1 MLYSFDAQPVLKQV
15 SNHRQPQRKTILDSL
30 RREKSDMTYYG
41 ATELARSF
49 RTVRNNTLK
58 IAEEIPEET
67 YGFRPAEGC
76 RSITETLVHIA
87 VMPRVQEQI
96 HAVEHRRTL
105 VGFDFFGFRDKLQAE
120 VKAPRTKAQV
130 LELLRT
136 EGEKYA
142 KVLEGAS
149 EAFLGEQ
156 VEYPEGMEPRVKSRF
171 EMLIGPKEH
180 EMHHRGQLMVVERM
194 LGITPHLTRLMEER
208 IATMQAAQTNP

>member
-1 MLYSFDAQPVLKQV
+1 MPLDCRDA
-15 SNHRQPQRKTILDSL
+15 
-30 RREKSDMTYYG
+30 G
-41 ATELARSF
+41 AHS
-49 RTVRNNTLK
+49 
-58 IAEEIPEET
+58 
-67 YGFRPAEGC
+67 
-76 RSITETLVHIA
+76 
-87 VMPRVQEQI
+87 RVPEQI
-96 HAVEHRRTL
+96 HAIEHRSTL
-105 VGFDFFGFRDKLQAE
+105 VGFDFFGFRGKLQAE

-171 EMLIGPKEH
+171 EMLIAPKEH

-194 LGITPHLTRLMEER
+194 LGITPHLTRQMEER
-208 IATMQAAQTNP
+208 IAAMQSAEPMP